1 MEQTETKLDSL
12 HHVAIQV
19 SDIDRAT
26 KWYSENFNA
35 EIVYLDESWA
45 MLRFENIYLA
55 LVMPGQHPPHIAI
68 EHQEAESYG
77 PLVKHRD
84 GTESIYINDSE
95 GNTLELMKPVGK
107 TVTGNSE

>member
-1 MEQTETKLDSL
+1 MQEQQTKLDAL

-19 SDIDRAT
+19 ENIARAL

-35 EIVYLDESWA
+35 EIVYLDDTWA

-55 LVMPGQHPPHIAI
+55 LVIPGQHPPHIAI
-68 EHQEAESYG
+68 EHEGAESFG
-77 PLVKHRD
+77 TLIKHRD

-95 GNTLELMKPVGK
+95 GNTLELMKPVSK
-107 TVTGNSE
+107 